1 MAALHTFEWLVQQL
15 WPNPDEETKK
25 ELDRKRDRLLKIRN
39 ENERLRFV
47 EEIMREAREMRK
59 RKSAHA

>member
-15 WPNPDEETKK
+15 WPNPDEETRK
-25 ELDRKRDRLLKIRN
+25 ELDGKRDRLLKIRN

-47 EEIMREAREMRK
+47 EEIMREAREMKK

>member
-1 MAALHTFEWLVQQL
+1 MAALHTFEWLVQQF
-15 WPNPDEETKK
+15 WPNPDEETRK
-25 ELDRKRDRLLKIRN
+25 ELDSKRERLLKIRN

-47 EEIMREAREMRK
+47 EEIMREAREMKK

>member
-1 MAALHTFEWLVQQL
+1 MAALYTFEWLVQQL
-15 WPNPDEETKK
+15 WSNPDEETRR
-25 ELDRKRDRLLKIRN
+25 ELDSKRDRLLKIRN

-47 EEIMREAREMRK
+47 EEIMREAREMKK

>member
-47 EEIMREAREMRK
+47 EEIMHEAGEMRK

>member
-1 MAALHTFEWLVQQL
+1 MATLHTFEWLVRQL
-15 WPNPDEETKK
+15 WPNPDEEMKK
-25 ELDRKRDRLLKIRN
+25 ELDSKRDHLLKIRN

-59 RKSAHA
+59 RRSTHA

>member
-15 WPNPDEETKK
+15 WPNPDEETRK
-25 ELDRKRDRLLKIRN
+25 ELDSKRDRLLKIRN

-47 EEIMREAREMRK
+47 EEIMREAREVKK

>member
-39 ENERLRFV
+39 ENERLRSV